1 MIPSRY
7 RNAVLF
13 ALLAVVWGSS
23 FVAIET
29 GLQTLPPVLFAALR
43 YDIAGAV
50 LLAVVA
56 VLGLRRDDFQWR
68 PATRTDWTLVGV
80 GGVFMFG
87 LYLALVF
94 TGQGYVT
101 SGVSAVVLS
110 LKPVATPV
118 FALALL
124 PNERFDALELAG
136 ILLALLGVVVVAD
149 PTSLGGSTVGIG
161 LLLVGAFIF
170 AFASVVTQRLRTTL
184 PALSQQAWM
193 MAVGALVLHA
203 TSAAIHGWP
212 SVSLTRPAVV
222 SLVYLAVVVSIGGYI
237 IYFDL
242 LDRIGANEVNL
253 VNYAVPVVATLFGA
267 LLLGEPI
274 TDATVS
280 GFLVIVA
287 GFVLLKWVALKRGVV
302 AARRPSRSPP
312 GATSPETVVVSGN
325 VYYRG

>member
-29 GLQTLPPVLFAALR
+29 GLRTLPPVLFAALR

-50 LLAVVA
+50 LLVVVA

-94 TGQGYVT
+94 TGQQYVT
-101 SGVSAVVLS
+101 SGVGAVVLS
-110 LKPVATPV
+110 LKPVVTPV

-124 PNERFDALELAG
+124 PNERFDALEIAG

-149 PTSLGGSTVGIG
+149 PTSLGGSTVGVG
-161 LLLVGAFIF
+161 LLLVGALLF
-170 AFASVVTQRLRTTL
+170 AFASVLTQRLRTTL

-203 TSAAIHGWP
+203 TSAAIRGWP
-212 SVSLTRPAVV
+212 SVSLTRPALL
-222 SLVYLAVVVSIGGYI
+222 SLAYLAVVVSIGGYL

-242 LDRIGANEVNL
+242 LARIGANEVNL
-253 VNYAVPVVATLFGA
+253 VNYVVPVVATLFGA
-267 LLLGEPI
+267 LLLDEPI
-274 TDATVS
+274 TDATVT

-287 GFVLLKWVALKRGVV
+287 GFVLLKWAALKRGVV
-302 AARRPSRSPP
+302 AARRPSRSLP
-312 GATSPETVVVSGN
+312 GATSSETVVVSGN